1 MRRSRR
7 TFTAVAL
14 LVAYGL
20 EPQGDEDRY
29 VGMLRELNAIGADV
43 CVPGRYLVESLP
55 FLQYLPSWIPGA
67 GFKREI
73 HTMKRRM
80 RQITT
85 ELWQA
90 GKAHLV
96 SNAFYLR
103 CPSMS
108 LLCVNVGTRC
118 RERLDF
124 GYYRAERCA
133 YGQRRGRRTR
143 GNRCRY
149 RHHRIHWSV
158 TDLSVMH
165 HPPSS
170 SHAGLKLEPI
180 Q

>member
-1 MRRSRR
+1 MRRFRR

-73 HTMKRRM
+73 YTMKRRM

-90 GKAHLV
+90 GKDHLV
-96 SNAFYLR
+96 SIFYYLR

-108 LLCVNVGTRC
+108 LAV
-118 RERLDF
+118 
-124 GYYRAERCA
+124 
-133 YGQRRGRRTR
+133 
-143 GNRCRY
+143 
-149 RHHRIHWSV
+149 
-158 TDLSVMH
+158 
-165 HPPSS
+165 
-170 SHAGLKLEPI
+170 
-180 Q
+180 